1 MDLCQSTRR
10 ISNVDSGTEVKGG
23 KITWSWDGNF
33 LSWEKQHL
41 TKQHRKNFSDGSQV
55 PPRSSSCDDFQT
67 FVSLQYFYTVSTALA
82 KLVSQVSGP
91 SQYNL
96 SFHGLPF
103 VRDKSTLWGVIMRST
118 FNMASDHLHS
128 HHVSENCQVFK
139 LSLIKWGSAR
149 CHSRDRNRVLI
160 SKENSI
166 SLPPLFLRSASRHV
180 GYEGI
185 FVDLFVFSTI
195 RAELGRLSAKLRYK
209 FVFS

>member
-1 MDLCQSTRR
+1 MDHKCLQGHQVVMTSKHLYLYSTS
-10 ISNVDSGTEVKGG
+10 IQYPLLLPNWSVKYLDPAN
-23 KITWSWDGNF
+23 II
-33 LSWEKQHL
+33 
-41 TKQHRKNFSDGSQV
+41 
-55 PPRSSSCDDFQT
+55 
-67 FVSLQYFYTVSTALA
+67 Y
-82 KLVSQVSGP
+82 
-91 SQYNL
+91 
-96 SFHGLPF
+96 FHGLPF